1 MVATRTMAVAI
12 NASIFNVL
20 ELQDTPAM
28 LVGIDVLSRLQRF
41 SIDYGTREFRATPM
55 AELLSRTESAF
66 G

>member
-1 MVATRTMAVAI
+1 
-12 NASIFNVL
+12 
-20 ELQDTPAM
+20 
-28 LVGIDVLSRLQRF
+28 VLSRLQRF